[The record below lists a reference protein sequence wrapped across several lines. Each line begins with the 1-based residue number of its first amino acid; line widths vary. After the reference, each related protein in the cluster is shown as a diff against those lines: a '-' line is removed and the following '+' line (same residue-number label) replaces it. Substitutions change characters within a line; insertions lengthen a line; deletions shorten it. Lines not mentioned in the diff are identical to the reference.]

1 MALHRVHVRFSL
13 LFMIFTLALTTRVTL
28 GANDKDKE
36 ECTEQLVGLA
46 TCLPYVGGNAKS
58 PTPDCCTGLK
68 QVLNTNKKCLCVVI
82 KDRNDPDLGLTINV
96 TLALGLPDVCHTPAN
111 VTKCP
116 ALTTRVTLGANDKDK
131 EECTEQLVG
140 LATCLPYVGGNAKSP
155 TPDCCTGLK
164 QVLNTNKKCLCVVI
178 KDRNDP
184 DLGLTINVTLA
195 LGLPDVCHTPANVTK
210 CPELLKLDPNS
221 PEAQVFYQFGH
232 SSSGDAPASSPSASA
247 NARARGSG
255 TRSYR
260 PTGTATGLGND
271 SATLSKHKIILMG
284 VISCIFSFTF
294 VM

>member
-1 MALHRVHVRFSL
+1 MALHRLLHVHVSFVL
-13 LFMIFTLALTTRVTL
+13 VILTIALTSRVTL
-28 GANDKDKE
+28 GADDK
-36 ECTEQLVGLA
+36 V
-46 TCLPYVGGNAKS
+46 
-58 PTPDCCTGLK
+58 
-68 QVLNTNKKCLCVVI
+68 
-82 KDRNDPDLGLTINV
+82 
-96 TLALGLPDVCHTPAN
+96 
-111 VTKCP
+111 
-116 ALTTRVTLGANDKDK
+116 K

-210 CPELLKLDPNS
+210 CPELLKMAPNS
-221 PEAQVFYQFGH
+221 PEAQVFYQYGH
-232 SSSGDAPASSPSASA
+232 SSIGDAPASSPTASA

-255 TRSYR
+255 QR
-260 PTGTATGLGND
+260 PIGTVSGTGHGNNSGTA
-271 SATLSKHKIILMG
+271 ATWSKYKIILMG
-284 VISCIFSFTF
+284 VVSCIFSSTF